1 MSFMAAPLAIA
12 GPLLQGFASIQ
23 EGNAAKAQAEARKQE
38 LEREAQLQKIAATEQ
53 QAAYIRDLNNTSG
66 SISAL
71 FGSRG
76 LDPTSPSA
84 AAIRDSVERDAR
96 RDTRRIAFNASQQG
110 SQMRLAGQAA
120 LNSGRAAQTAGYL
133 RGAGSLFQAVTNA
146 QSSFARAGAGGG

>member
-38 LEREAQLQKIAATEQ
+38 LEREAQLQKIAATET
-53 QAAYIRDLNNTSG
+53 QASRIRDLNLSLGNIG
-66 SISAL
+66 AA
-71 FGSRG
+71 FGQRN

-84 AAIRDSVERDAR
+84 IAIRDSVERDAR
-96 RDTRRIAFNASQQG
+96 RDTRRIAFNANQQG

-120 LNSGRAAQTAGYL
+120 LNSGRAAQTAGL
-133 RGAGSLFQAVTNA
+133 LKGFGSLFKAASTA
-146 QSSFARAGAGGG
+146 SSAYG

>member
-84 AAIRDSVERDAR
+84 VAIRDSVERDAR
-96 RDTRRIAFNASQQG
+96 RDTRRIAFNANQQG
-110 SQMRLAGQAA
+110 SQMRLAG
-120 LNSGRAAQTAGYL
+120 
-133 RGAGSLFQAVTNA
+133 
-146 QSSFARAGAGGG
+146 